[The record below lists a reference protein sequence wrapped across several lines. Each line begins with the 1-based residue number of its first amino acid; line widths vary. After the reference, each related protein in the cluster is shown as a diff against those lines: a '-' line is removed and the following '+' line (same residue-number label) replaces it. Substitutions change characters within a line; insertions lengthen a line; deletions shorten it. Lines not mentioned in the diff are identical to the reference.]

1 MWHLCYFV
9 LSRVCVALAS
19 ATTIYVPDNYAKI
32 QWAIDSASVG
42 DTIVVRDGT
51 YVENIIDINKPHLT
65 IRSENGSA
73 NCVVQAAKSYYHVFN
88 VTADNVTIKGFTVT
102 GATGYDKAGIYLYN
116 SDYCRIE
123 NVIASNNY
131 DGISLYSSSNN
142 TIYNNNAS
150 NNIDGIHLHSS
161 SSNTIANNTANSNYR
176 YGIYVDDSSNN
187 NIYNN
192 NASNNDDGIV
202 LGDSSSNNI
211 YNNTANSNNH
221 RGIELWGS
229 SISSN
234 NNNIYSNTAS
244 DNYRGIE
251 LLGSSSNN
259 IYNNNVN
266 SNNYYGISLWSSSN
280 NSITNNVMNSDGI
293 HIGGSQLQYWNTHTM
308 EGNTVNGKPLYYFKN
323 QIGGK
328 VPEDAGQVIVAN
340 CTGMRIENLNISNT
354 DVGVQLGFS
363 SHNIIKNNTANSND
377 DDGIS
382 LYSSSNN
389 TIYNNTANSNDDD
402 GISLGSSSNNTIYNN
417 NASNNYWGIYLWH
430 SSNNNTIYNNNAS
443 NNNDGI
449 YVYSSSNNKIYN
461 NTANSN
467 NDDGISL
474 FSSSNNTIYNNTASN
489 NEDGIFLYYSSN
501 NNTIYNNNANSNDDD
516 GISLFSSSNNNIYN
530 NANSNNGYGIYL
542 GDSSN
547 NNTIYNNN
555 ANSNNGDGIHLY
567 DSCSNNIY
575 NNNANSNND
584 DGISLGFSSNNKI
597 YNNNASNNDDGIS
610 LDYSSNNEIYLNN
623 FINNTDNV
631 YSYYGYTY
639 GSENKWNS
647 TEEITYTYKGK
658 TYENYL
664 GNYWDDYTG
673 TDTNKDGIGDTPYS
687 IDSDKD
693 NHPLMEPWENYFA
706 PTENIFDTGKPANP
720 YPSISGTH
728 NGTIKP
734 NQTITVS
741 TLYTYPC
748 AGTGGHAEYARIY
761 NDSWGI
767 ETLPWEGY
775 GGDWH
780 NLSFTEPFKLYA
792 DEEYKFTIITGS
804 YPQIHHNTSLLT
816 PNSWINCTKFTDAN
830 GKVYYDWIPAIKL
843 S

>member
-1 MWHLCYFV
+1 MSEQKTKNFYIYSPYYKNRVIHPTKEAIGMNKDIKYLVFGICVAFV
-9 LSRVCVALAS
+9 LLCAFAGVGVSVTLAS

-102 GATGYDKAGIYLYN
+102 GATGYYKAGIYLYN

-123 NVIASNNY
+123 NVIASNNWI
-131 DGISLYSSSNN
+131 GIRLYSSSNN

-221 RGIELWGS
+221 RGIELLGS

-363 SHNIIKNNTANSND
+363 SHNIIKNNTANSNN

-389 TIYNNTANSNDDD
+389 TIANNTANSNYRD

-449 YVYSSSNNKIYN
+449 FLYSSSNNTIYN
-461 NTANSN
+461 NTASN

-474 FSSSNNTIYNNTASN
+474 YSSSNNTIYNNTASN
-489 NEDGIFLYYSSN
+489 NEDGIFLYSSSN
-501 NNTIYNNNANSNDDD
+501 NNTIYNNNANSNNDD
-516 GISLFSSSNNNIYN
+516 GISLCS
-530 NANSNNGYGIYL
+530 
-542 GDSSN
+542 SSN

-555 ANSNNGDGIHLY
+555 ANSNNGYGIYL
-567 DSCSNNIY
+567 
-575 NNNANSNND
+575 D
-584 DGISLGFSSNNKI
+584 DSSNNK
-597 YNNNASNNDDGIS
+597 
-610 LDYSSNNEIYLNN
+610 IYLNN

-734 NQTITVS
+734 DQTITVS

-804 YPQIHHNTSLLT
+804 YPQIIHARSKPVTGGL
-816 PNSWINCTKFTDAN
+816 INCTKFTDAN
-830 GKVYYDWIPAIKL
+830 GKVYYDWIPAIML
-843 S
+843 RP